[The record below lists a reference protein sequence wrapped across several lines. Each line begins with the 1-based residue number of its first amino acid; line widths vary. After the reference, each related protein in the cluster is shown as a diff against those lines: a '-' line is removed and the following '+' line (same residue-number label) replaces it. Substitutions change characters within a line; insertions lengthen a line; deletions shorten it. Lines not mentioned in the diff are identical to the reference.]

1 MRMIIQR
8 EALLEPLQLI
18 AGTVEKKQVQPVL
31 SCVLMIA
38 QSEQLSLVGTN
49 LEAELISRIP
59 LNAADVLKTGEVATP
74 AHKLMDICRL
84 LPDKALLEF
93 SLEDSRLTV
102 KSGRSRFVLSTFS
115 TEDFP
120 SVEEESNF
128 SEFVIRQMDLRYL
141 IEKTSFA
148 MAEQDVR
155 HFLNGLQIQIHS
167 EGIKS
172 VAADGHRMAFGSISV
187 PIERTAGSAIIPR
200 KGINELLRLLNNM
213 DENIIFGLS
222 NNHIR
227 VVTKDHTFTSKLI
240 DNGFINYDNFIPKA
254 CDISFTINREEL
266 KQAITR
272 IAVLSNDKIRG
283 IRFQV
288 KENKMKVLAS
298 NMAQE
303 YGEEELNIENQTPEL
318 EIAFSANYLLDA
330 LSAIRSKLVKIC
342 CSSLQ
347 EGLLVK
353 EPDQE
358 DFIYILMPIL

>member
-38 QSEQLSLVGTN
+38 QSEQLSLIGTN

-59 LNAADVLKTGEVATP
+59 LNAADVLMTGEAATP

-93 SLEDSRLTV
+93 SLDDSRLTV

-128 SEFVIRQMDLRYL
+128 SEFLIRQVDLRQL
-141 IEKTSFA
+141 VEKTSFA

-167 EGIKS
+167 KGIKS
-172 VAADGHRMAFGSISV
+172 VAADGHRMAFGSISL
-187 PIERTAGSAIIPR
+187 PIERTEGAAIIPR
-200 KGINELLRLLNNM
+200 KGINELLRVLNNM

-222 NNHIR
+222 DNHIR

-240 DNGFINYDNFIPKA
+240 DNGFINYDSFIPKD
-254 CDISFTINREEL
+254 CDRSLIVNREEL
-266 KQAITR
+266 KRAVTR
-272 IAVLSNDKIRG
+272 IAVLSSDKIRG

-288 KENKMKVLAS
+288 KENKLKILAS
-298 NMAQE
+298 NVAQE
-303 YGEEELNIENQTPEL
+303 YGEEELNIENQAPDI
-318 EIAFSANYLLDA
+318 EIAVSANYLLDA
-330 LSAIRSKLVKIC
+330 LMASRSKLVEIC
-342 CSSLQ
+342 CSASQ
-347 EGLLVK
+347 EGFLVK

-358 DFIYILMPIL
+358 DYIYILMPIL